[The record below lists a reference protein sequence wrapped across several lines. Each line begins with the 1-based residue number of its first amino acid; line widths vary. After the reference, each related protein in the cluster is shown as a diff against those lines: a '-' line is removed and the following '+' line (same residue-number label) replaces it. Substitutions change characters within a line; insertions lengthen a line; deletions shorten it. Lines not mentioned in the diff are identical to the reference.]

1 MRKRLKKLWWKIAAV
16 GLALVALVAGSNYWV
31 VHSTDSAV
39 FSDIKALPTNNV
51 GLVLGTGQLLR
62 SGRANP
68 HFRARVEAAAELYHA
83 GKVKHLL
90 LSGDNHVKTYD
101 EPNDMKQAL
110 LALDVPESAMTLDYA
125 GFRTLDSVVRAR
137 KVFGQS
143 KFTIITDDFHA
154 NRAVFLAQHFG
165 ENAVAFCS
173 SKVPVSFS
181 ARSRVREVAA
191 RVKAVLDVYVLHTQP
206 KFLGD
211 PVEVKIVSR

>member
-16 GLALVALVAGSNYWV
+16 GLALVAVVAGSNYWV

-165 ENAVAFCS
+165 
-173 SKVPVSFS
+173 
-181 ARSRVREVAA
+181 
-191 RVKAVLDVYVLHTQP
+191 
-206 KFLGD
+206 
-211 PVEVKIVSR
+211 